1 MDEKKIIENYKK
13 RIQKQNDRI
22 RESYDRISVTL
33 PKGTKDRIQAQG
45 LTINGFV
52 NQLVLE
58 KLDELDIAQAREL
71 LMTIKGVGEKV
82 ANCVLLFGLGRREA
96 GFCNRLFIFI

>member
-13 RIQKQNDRI
+13 RIKRQN
-22 RESYDRISVTL
+22 EKVKENYDRISVTL

-52 NQLVLE
+52 NQLVLD
-58 KLDELDIAQAREL
+58 KLDELEN
-71 LMTIKGVGEKV
+71 KNNE
-82 ANCVLLFGLGRREA
+82 CPF
-96 GFCNRLFIFI
+96 

>member
-1 MDEKKIIENYKK
+1 MQCYYNVKSKDKE
-13 RIQKQNDRI
+13 QNDRI

-52 NQLVLE
+52 NQLVLD
-58 KLDELDIAQAREL
+58 KLDELENNNN
-71 LMTIKGVGEKV
+71 E
-82 ANCVLLFGLGRREA
+82 CPF
-96 GFCNRLFIFI
+96 

>member
-1 MDEKKIIENYKK
+1 MDDKKMIENYKSRVK
-13 RIQKQNDRI
+13 RQN
-22 RESYDRISVTL
+22 EKAKENYDRISVML

-58 KLDELDIAQAREL
+58 KLDQL
-71 LMTIKGVGEKV
+71 EK
-82 ANCVLLFGLGRREA
+82 NKNECPF
-96 GFCNRLFIFI
+96 

>member
-1 MDEKKIIENYKK
+1 MDEKKIIENYKSRVK
-13 RIQKQNDRI
+13 RQN
-22 RESYDRISVTL
+22 EKAKENYDRISVML

-58 KLDELDIAQAREL
+58 KLDELENNNN
-71 LMTIKGVGEKV
+71 KNE
-82 ANCVLLFGLGRREA
+82 CPF
-96 GFCNRLFIFI
+96 

>member
-1 MDEKKIIENYKK
+1 MDEKKMIQNYKSRVK
-13 RIQKQNDRI
+13 RQN
-22 RESYDRISVTL
+22 EKAKENYDRISVML

-58 KLDELDIAQAREL
+58 KLDELENNNS
-71 LMTIKGVGEKV
+71 E
-82 ANCVLLFGLGRREA
+82 CPF
-96 GFCNRLFIFI
+96 

>member
-1 MDEKKIIENYKK
+1 MDEKKMIENYKSRVK
-13 RIQKQNDRI
+13 RQN
-22 RESYDRISVTL
+22 EKAKENYDRISVML

-58 KLDELDIAQAREL
+58 KLDEL
-71 LMTIKGVGEKV
+71 EK
-82 ANCVLLFGLGRREA
+82 NNNECLF
-96 GFCNRLFIFI
+96 

>member
-1 MDEKKIIENYKK
+1 MDEKKMIENYKSRVK
-13 RIQKQNDRI
+13 RQN
-22 RESYDRISVTL
+22 EKAKENYDRISVML

-58 KLDELDIAQAREL
+58 KLDELENNNNECPL
-71 LMTIKGVGEKV
+71 
-82 ANCVLLFGLGRREA
+82 
-96 GFCNRLFIFI
+96 

>member
-1 MDEKKIIENYKK
+1 MDEKKMIENYKSRVK
-13 RIQKQNDRI
+13 RQN
-22 RESYDRISVTL
+22 EKAKKNYDRISVML

-58 KLDELDIAQAREL
+58 KLDELENN
-71 LMTIKGVGEKV
+71 KNE
-82 ANCVLLFGLGRREA
+82 CPF
-96 GFCNRLFIFI
+96 

>member
-1 MDEKKIIENYKK
+1 MDDKKMIENYKSRVK
-13 RIQKQNDRI
+13 RQN
-22 RESYDRISVTL
+22 EKAKENYDRISVML

-58 KLDELDIAQAREL
+58 KLDELENNNNNN
-71 LMTIKGVGEKV
+71 E
-82 ANCVLLFGLGRREA
+82 CPF
-96 GFCNRLFIFI
+96 

>member
-1 MDEKKIIENYKK
+1 MDEKKIIENYKSRVK
-13 RIQKQNDRI
+13 RQN
-22 RESYDRISVTL
+22 EKAKENYDRISVML

-58 KLDELDIAQAREL
+58 KLDELENNNN
-71 LMTIKGVGEKV
+71 E
-82 ANCVLLFGLGRREA
+82 CHF
-96 GFCNRLFIFI
+96 

>member
-13 RIQKQNDRI
+13 RIKRQNEKA
-22 RESYDRISVTL
+22 REKWDSITCKL

-58 KLDELDIAQAREL
+58 KLDELENNNNNN
-71 LMTIKGVGEKV
+71 E
-82 ANCVLLFGLGRREA
+82 CPF
-96 GFCNRLFIFI
+96 

>member
-45 LTINGFV
+45 FTINGFV
-52 NQLVLE
+52 NQLVL
-58 KLDELDIAQAREL
+58 DTRTTFIMCGNVVR
-71 LMTIKGVGEKV
+71 G
-82 ANCVLLFGLGRREA
+82 FG
-96 GFCNRLFIFI
+96 

>member
-1 MDEKKIIENYKK
+1 MDEKKIIENYKSRVK
-13 RIQKQNDRI
+13 RQN
-22 RESYDRISVTL
+22 EKAKENYDRISVML

-58 KLDELDIAQAREL
+58 KLDELENNNNNN
-71 LMTIKGVGEKV
+71 E
-82 ANCVLLFGLGRREA
+82 CPF
-96 GFCNRLFIFI
+96 

>member
-1 MDEKKIIENYKK
+1 MDEKKMIENYKSRVK
-13 RIQKQNDRI
+13 RQN
-22 RESYDRISVTL
+22 EKAKENYDRISVML

-58 KLDELDIAQAREL
+58 KLDELENN
-71 LMTIKGVGEKV
+71 KNE
-82 ANCVLLFGLGRREA
+82 CPF
-96 GFCNRLFIFI
+96 

>member
-22 RESYDRISVTL
+22 RETYDRISVTL
-33 PKGTKDRIQAQG
+33 PKGTKNRIQAQG

-58 KLDELDIAQAREL
+58 KLDELERLETSTAP
-71 LMTIKGVGEKV
+71 
-82 ANCVLLFGLGRREA
+82 ANNDSSTGCPF
-96 GFCNRLFIFI
+96 

>member
-1 MDEKKIIENYKK
+1 MDEKKMIENYKSRVK
-13 RIQKQNDRI
+13 RQNEKA
-22 RESYDRISVTL
+22 RENWDSITCKL

-58 KLDELDIAQAREL
+58 KLDELENNNN
-71 LMTIKGVGEKV
+71 E
-82 ANCVLLFGLGRREA
+82 CPF
-96 GFCNRLFIFI
+96 

>member
-45 LTINGFV
+45 LTYGWLRLCEINT
-52 NQLVLE
+52 N
-58 KLDELDIAQAREL
+58 
-71 LMTIKGVGEKV
+71 
-82 ANCVLLFGLGRREA
+82 N
-96 GFCNRLFIFI
+96 